1 MDFHSQDDYYD
12 IEAAIRT
19 GDLAYARERIRE
31 LIRQQPT
38 IEVWYLA
45 ALVARTPQQRRSLL
59 EKVLNLDPNHERAR
73 DALAAMVPLQSTTV
87 SYSFMTRVRRIFRR
101 EMA

>member
-1 MDFHSQDDYYD
+1 MDMHSHDDYYD

-31 LIRQQPT
+31 VIRQQPT
-38 IEVWYLA
+38 AEAWYLA

-59 EKVLNLDPNHERAR
+59 EKALSSDLHHERAR
-73 DALAAMVPLQSTTV
+73 EALAGMGTASANASSDSILARLR
-87 SYSFMTRVRRIFRR
+87 RVFSR